1 MGMSPVRLASL
12 FCVFLLIALGLG
24 YPVLNRYDPRQTPGL
39 TDVQSYAAL
48 VTGGPVAGP
57 AHLRFRVLL
66 PWIATPFYHFAQGRL
81 GSWDP
86 TIFGLLCA
94 DSLFVAATGLLI
106 VALGMRLQVPT
117 QAKTRLEWATH
128 YPVSLIAGLLY
139 FVNFAVPNLRLTGL
153 VDAGEGFFFAAL
165 LWALARRQFFLLPV
179 IGVLGALTKESFV
192 PLSIVFT
199 AVWWL
204 MARKKQTSKLLS
216 AAWIANSWL
225 ASFIAIAWIQWRI
238 TGEVV
243 SPVSFAAS
251 LHGNDDYLR
260 HIAASVID
268 RNLWYIFIWLLPLA
282 LPKLRALRKT
292 WLIPT
297 AATAASVFIF
307 DAYYGGEPGTVGREL
322 FSVAGP
328 ILSLSAAAFLCNPE
342 TISSAGI
349 KAGP

>member
-1 MGMSPVRLASL
+1 MKMSPLRLATL

-24 YPVLNRYDPRQTPGL
+24 YPILNRYDPRQTPGL
-39 TDVQSYAAL
+39 SDVQSYAAL

-57 AHLRFRVLL
+57 AHVRFRLLL
-66 PWIATPFYHFAQGRL
+66 PWIARPFYHVAQERL

-86 TIFGLLCA
+86 IIFGLLCA

-106 VALGMRLQVPT
+106 VALGIRLQLHA
-117 QAKTRLEWATH
+117 QGKTRLEWTTH
-128 YPVSLIAGLLY
+128 SPISLVAALLY

-153 VDAGEGFFFAAL
+153 VDAGEGFFLVAL
-165 LWALARRQFFLLPV
+165 LWALAQRQFFLLPF
-179 IGVLGALTKESFV
+179 IGVLGALSKESFV

-199 AVWWL
+199 AVWL
-204 MARKKQTSKLLS
+204 LTARKKQASKLLS

-225 ASFIAIAWIQWRI
+225 ASFIALAWIQWRI

-251 LHGNDDYLR
+251 LHGNDDYLH
-260 HIAASVID
+260 HIIGSVID
-268 RNLWYIFIWLLPLA
+268 RNFWYIFIWLLPLA
-282 LPKLRALRKT
+282 LPKLRALPKT

-297 AATAASVFIF
+297 AATAASVFIL
-307 DAYYGGEPGTVGREL
+307 DAYYGGAPGTVGREL

-342 TISSAGI
+342 TISSSGI
-349 KAGP
+349 KVGP

>member
-1 MGMSPVRLASL
+1 
-12 FCVFLLIALGLG
+12 
-24 YPVLNRYDPRQTPGL
+24 
-39 TDVQSYAAL
+39 
-48 VTGGPVAGP
+48 
-57 AHLRFRVLL
+57 
-66 PWIATPFYHFAQGRL
+66 L

-86 TIFGLLCA
+86 IVFGLLCA

-106 VALGMRLQVPT
+106 VALGVRLQFPT
-117 QAKTRLEWATH
+117 QTKTRLEWATH
-128 YPVSLIAGLLY
+128 YPVSLIAALLY

-153 VDAGEGFFFAAL
+153 VDAGEGFFLVAL
-165 LWALARRQFFLLPV
+165 LWALAQRQFFLLPF

-204 MARKKQTSKLLS
+204 MARRKPTSKLLS

-243 SPVSFAAS
+243 SPLSFAAS
-251 LHGNDDYLR
+251 LHGNDGYLH

-282 LPKLRALRKT
+282 LPKLRALPKT

-297 AATAASVFIF
+297 AATAALVFIL
-307 DAYYGGEPGTVGREL
+307 DAYYGGVPGTVGREL

-342 TISSAGI
+342 TISSSGI
-349 KAGP
+349 KVGP